1 MVNYNLTK
9 NSNEILNSAFT
20 KAIGGGLS
28 GSCAMIIQIT
38 TLMWLRTTM
47 NYQYRY
53 GGNTFFTLKKLYN
66 EGGIF
71 RFYRGYPFALMI
83 APLARFGDIASNTY
97 ITNYFKNNNNIPLP
111 VQTLIS
117 SSIASS
123 WRIFLM
129 PLDTFKTSLQVE
141 GNNGIKLLKNK
152 INNNG
157 YRVLYNG
164 SLASLSATFVGNYP
178 WFLTYNF
185 LNNYL
190 PKYQITNNINSN
202 KNNIK
207 ENLYNNFIRYAIIG
221 FSSSVISDT
230 CSNSLRVIKTSKQT
244 YNNNLSY
251 TQITKDI
258 IKKDGLI
265 GLFGRGLKTRI
276 LTNGLQGII
285 FTVSWK
291 FIEKYYF

>member
-1 MVNYNLTK
+1 MVNYNLYKDSHNVLDT
-9 NSNEILNSAFT
+9 AF
-20 KAIGGGLS
+20 KKSIGGGLS
-28 GSCAMIIQIT
+28 GSCAMVFQIT

-53 GGNTFFTLKKLYN
+53 GGTTKNTIQKLYN
-66 EGGIF
+66 EGGFF
-71 RFYRGYPFALMI
+71 RFYKGYSYALMI

-97 ITNYFKNNNNIPLP
+97 INNYFKEHNNKNIPLP
-111 VQTLIS
+111 IQTLIS

-123 WRIFLM
+123 WRVFLM
-129 PLDTFKTSLQVE
+129 PLDTLKTTLQVE
-141 GNNGIKLLKNK
+141 GKNSMILLKNK

-164 SLASLSATFVGNYP
+164 SLASLSASFIGNYP
-178 WFLTYNF
+178 WFLTF
-185 LNNYL
+185 NYL
-190 PKYQITNNINSN
+190 N
-202 KNNIK
+202 KNIPKIK
-207 ENLYNNFIRYAIIG
+207 YKNTTIEDLYNNFIRYAIIG

-244 YNNNLSY
+244 HSNHLSY

-258 IKKDGLI
+258 IKKDGIL

-276 LTNGLQGII
+276 LTNGIQGII

-291 FIEKYYF
+291 FIEKKFF